1 MSTADRAAGERSHDT
16 ACDGAGEGEG
26 EPGPLGV
33 DWLPHPTWPLGSSF
47 NHVLCQTPYPE
58 MWRFNTTKVC
68 FLFTCGAQ
76 GVRINKDILIRQDI
90 LGTWRSP
97 PRSQREA

>member
-16 ACDGAGEGEG
+16 ACDGAGKAKESQAPWGSIG
-26 EPGPLGV
+26 F
-33 DWLPHPTWPLGSSF
+33 PTWPLGSSF